1 MKTDTLF
8 YTIFLDFPE
17 IFFELINQPIEQ
29 VNEYEFTSQAVKEQ
43 SFTVDGFYCPFQD
56 NNERPFYL
64 VEVQFQP
71 KENFYYRL
79 FGELF
84 IYLRQYQPLS
94 PWRIVIIYPNRQV
107 ERLPFHQ
114 FREMVSLDRVQR
126 FYLDEL
132 DLGNPPSLGL
142 GILKL
147 VVENETEAVNSAK
160 LLINQAKVE
169 IIEPLTQK
177 NVLNLIETIII
188 QKLPLKTTKEI
199 ETMLDLQD
207 LKQTKVY
214 QEGREEGREEGEQQG
229 EAKLVLRQLQRRFGE
244 IPETVQETI
253 KGLSI
258 EQLEELGIAL
268 LDFNSQSDLLNWF

>member
-29 VNEYEFTSQAVKEQ
+29 VNDYEFTSQAVKEQ
-43 SFTVDGFYCPFQD
+43 SFTVDGFYRPIQD
-56 NNERPFYL
+56 RDDRPFYL
-64 VEVQFQP
+64 VEAQFQP

-84 IYLRQYQPLS
+84 VYLRQYQPLS
-94 PWRIVIIYPNRQV
+94 PWQIVIIYPNRQV
-107 ERLPFHQ
+107 ERLPVHQ
-114 FREMVSLDRVQR
+114 FGEMVSLERVKR

-147 VVENETEAVNSAK
+147 VVEDETVAVNSAK
-160 LLINQAKVE
+160 LLINQAKTE
-169 IIEPLTQK
+169 LSEPVTQK
-177 NVLNLIETIII
+177 NILNLIETIII
-188 QKLPLKTTKEI
+188 NKLPLKTTKEI
-199 ETMLDLQD
+199 EAMLDLQD
-207 LKQTKVY
+207 LKQTRVY
-214 QEGREEGREEGEQQG
+214 QEGREEGEQQ
-229 EAKLVLRQLQRRFGE
+229 EAAKLVLRQLQRRLGD

-253 KGLSI
+253 RGLSV
-258 EQLEELGIAL
+258 EQLEDLGIAL
-268 LDFNSQSDLLNWF
+268 LDFNSQSDLLNWLC